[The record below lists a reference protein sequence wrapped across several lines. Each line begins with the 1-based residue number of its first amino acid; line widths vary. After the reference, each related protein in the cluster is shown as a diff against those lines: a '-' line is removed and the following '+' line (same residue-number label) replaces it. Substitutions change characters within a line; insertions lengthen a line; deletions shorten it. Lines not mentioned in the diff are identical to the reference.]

1 MPDMNGLETVRHLRS
16 SNFTSPVIAQT
27 AYAMSDD
34 RDKCIAAGFNEYI
47 TKPIKP
53 EELLEKMERFIGK

>member
-1 MPDMNGLETVRHLRS
+1 M
-16 SNFTSPVIAQT
+16 IAQT

-34 RDKCIAAGFNEYI
+34 RDKCMAAGFNEYI

-53 EELLEKMERFIGK
+53 EELLEKMQLFIGK